1 MFISPRESGELV
13 DVQEQR
19 QADIERLIRG
29 GIGTMRL
36 RAIAILVVISVCAVA
51 GRVYASPCHQFT
63 IARSVPLG
71 FGTPF
76 DVLSESNAPLVTGD
90 CADAGI
96 AVSVG
101 ASGQAVYRYGYLAD
115 QGQWKKLELAGT
127 PYGGDWLL
135 GPGSVTL
142 PRPAASDA
150 TVSFIAFTCTQ
161 VGGFIQWKCGCRHYY
176 CDVPM
181 WQLQSFRYGAAPP
194 QPEVLTPRDN
204 QIFSRAGEIRPDGS
218 IILLDGHVVHT
229 TNFWTRMLP
238 ERFPSDFTS
247 PINYAAGRMDVRL
260 EVLSM
265 ASPLPF
271 FYEICLENGTHGMDG
286 WGETCTKPKSAWIT
300 GPGIYTWS
308 DDRPPDHWW
317 QNERRFDWQGGR
329 PKRITINLQKPASRI
344 ERLSAKIRSWAG
356 YFEHVPVA
364 PDVAHGEI
372 FIDDDLPLD
381 VHLTIIF
388 TPAGKPFAGFD

>member
-1 MFISPRESGELV
+1 LV
-13 DVQEQR
+13 DVLEQR

-101 ASGQAVYRYGYLAD
+101 ASGQAVYRY
-115 QGQWKKLELAGT
+115 
-127 PYGGDWLL
+127 GDWLL

-238 ERFPSDFTS
+238 ERFPSDLTS

-286 WGETCTKPKSAWIT
+286 WGENLHEAEI
-300 GPGIYTWS
+300 
-308 DDRPPDHWW
+308 RLDHRSGHLYV
-317 QNERRFDWQGGR
+317 ERR
-329 PKRITINLQKPASRI
+329 PASRSLVA
-344 ERLSAKIRSWAG
+344 ERAEVRLAG
-356 YFEHVPVA
+356 RQAQEDHDQSPEA
-364 PDVAHGEI
+364 GQPDRAVEREDPELGRLLRAC
-372 FIDDDLPLD
+372 
-381 VHLTIIF
+381 
-388 TPAGKPFAGFD
+388 AGRAGCRAW